1 MLRPRICRY
10 DDEMP
15 TRTPSKGRGGRGR
28 RSSAADDDF
37 EEVADEDDEED
48 AAEATLDEI
57 QQIRLSRHKLEKW
70 CHEPFFDE
78 LVEGCFVRI
87 GIGTNNESSQT
98 VYRCAEIV
106 QVEERQP
113 YTFGETKTRK
123 ALKLRHGEQERN
135 FRMEYV
141 SNSKIEPSEVC
152 TQLLV
157 NQTLSHLCKLVKFS
171 WPIAC

>member
-1 MLRPRICRY
+1 
-10 DDEMP
+10 
-15 TRTPSKGRGGRGR
+15 
-28 RSSAADDDF
+28 
-37 EEVADEDDEED
+37 VADEDDEED

-152 TQLLV
+152 T
-157 NQTLSHLCKLVKFS
+157 
-171 WPIAC
+171 